1 MDKETWKKYLLTGI
15 TVITLV
21 EAYFNYIALK
31 NYSGIYQTGVFI
43 PLLLQPILYRKF
55 FMSEEKVSLKNWK
68 LLAMATIS
76 IVLPFIIFFTL
87 PDYTYAEGKEM
98 IAATSTDTVNFIE
111 LKTQNRTIPS
121 IGRNPGFL
129 KSSRVYYYIAD
140 TGTEKNYFVVDP
152 LTGEVQEL
160 DQDFYREY

>member
-1 MDKETWKKYLLTGI
+1 MAKESWKKYLLTGI
-15 TVITLV
+15 TIITLV

-31 NYSGIYQTGVFI
+31 DYIGIYQTGIFI

-55 FMSEEKVSLKNWK
+55 FMSEEKVRLKNWR
-68 LLAMATIS
+68 LLAMGTIS
-76 IVLPFIIFFTL
+76 IVLPFVIFFTL

-98 IAATSTDTVNFIE
+98 VESTLEDTVSFVDLE
-111 LKTQNRTIPS
+111 TQKRTIPTIERDS
-121 IGRNPGFL
+121 GLL
-129 KSSRVYYYIAD
+129 KSNRIYYYITD

-152 LTGEVQEL
+152 LTGEIQEL

>member
-1 MDKETWKKYLLTGI
+1 MAKEHWKKYLLTGI

-31 NYSGIYQTGVFI
+31 DYIGIYQSGIFI
-43 PLLLQPILYRKF
+43 PLLLQPILYRKL
-55 FMSEEKVSLKNWK
+55 FMSEEKVSLKNWR

-76 IVLPFIIFFTL
+76 IALPFVIYFTL
-87 PDYTYAEGKEM
+87 PEYTYAEGKEM
-98 IAATSTDTVNFIE
+98 IESTREDTVSFMDLE
-111 LKTQNRTIPS
+111 TKMRTIPA
-121 IGRNPGFL
+121 IGRDSGLL
-129 KSSRVYYYIAD
+129 KSNRIYYYITD

-160 DQDFYREY
+160 DQDFYRTN

>member
-1 MDKETWKKYLLTGI
+1 MSKETMKKYFLTGI

-31 NYSGIYQTGVFI
+31 DYSGIYQTGIFI
-43 PLLLQPILYRKF
+43 PLLLQPIFYRKF
-55 FMSEEKVSLKNWK
+55 FMSEEKVRLKNWR
-68 LLAMATIS
+68 LLAMATVS
-76 IVLPFIIFFTL
+76 IVLPFVIFFTL

-98 IAATSTDTVNFIE
+98 IKATGTDYVSFME
-111 LKTQNRTIPS
+111 LETQKRTIPA

-129 KSSRVYYYIAD
+129 KSSRVYYYITD

-160 DQDFYREY
+160 SQDFYREN